1 MHAFL
6 IIGNSQDL
14 IEKEIASRVKD
25 WKISSWDV
33 TRAPE
38 EGTVGIE
45 LIRDFE
51 HNLSLAPRNSPS
63 KVGVITNMDRLT
75 TEAQNALLKTLEEPP
90 PQTYII
96 GTTALPEVLL
106 PTIRSRMSVIKLTN
120 AKEVADPIYQKLL
133 AELLSASPGKQLT
146 LLEPYEATRDDAKK
160 FVSSML
166 LVAREELLNNPS
178 PKLTKLIRNLLT
190 ARAQLSVNVNPKL
203 VVDNAVLN
211 AR

>member
-6 IIGNSQDL
+6 IIGNTQDR
-14 IEKEIASRVKD
+14 IEKEIASRIKE
-25 WKISSWDV
+25 WKISTWDV
-33 TRAPE
+33 TRMAG

-51 HNLSLAPRNSPS
+51 HNLSLSPRSSPA
-63 KVGVITNMDRLT
+63 KVGIITDMDRMT
-75 TEAQNALLKTLEEPP
+75 QEAQNALLKTLEEPP

-96 GTTALPEVLL
+96 GSTALPELLL

-133 AELLSASPGKQLT
+133 AELLSARPGKQLT
-146 LLEPYEATRDDAKK
+146 LLKPYEVTRDEAKK
-160 FVSSML
+160 FVSSIL
-166 LVAREELLNNPS
+166 LAAREELLNNPS
-178 PKLTKLIRNLLT
+178 PKLTTLIRNLLT
-190 ARAQLSVNVNPKL
+190 ARAQLSVNVNQKL
-203 VVDNAVLN
+203 VLDNAVLN